1 MGDGRGRKM
10 FVALFTQHSDGQ
22 RSPIDALILWV
33 SHYGLCDEPKIL
45 WRVQP
50 EGLGPLHK
58 LGDLGP
64 GAVEQ
69 EDPGLALRDGRHV
82 PVVGLGRL
90 EDGLDREFPG
100 GMRTRVVLESDV
112 QYLRF

>member
-1 MGDGRGRKM
+1 M

-22 RSPIDALILWV
+22 GPPIDALILGI
-33 SHYGLCDEPKIL
+33 SHHGLGDEPEIL
-45 WRVQP
+45 GGVQP
-50 EGLGPLHK
+50 EGLRPLHQ

-64 GAVEQ
+64 RAVEE
-69 EDPGLALRDGRHV
+69 EDARLALRDRGHV